1 MPARDPIAAYLRE
14 LGSRLGG
21 PWPRR
26 RRIIAEVRAHLSEAV
41 ASDPLAEQDPA
52 AAARRAIARF
62 GTAEET
68 AQAFTAGRERGFRR
82 GRARLGVAAV
92 VAALVCV
99 GVATPLLVL
108 NSGQGP
114 SQSANLNAGRGD
126 RLQGATAVCPAVV
139 PATASAAA
147 GAAARYLGLT
157 DAQLRAQLQA
167 GKSLA
172 QVAGERHQSVDGL
185 TSTIGDAVKRSAR
198 DRLDAVIAAKRI
210 PQADESRMVRI
221 LSSQTDKF
229 VDRMVSSP
237 RLGLPGCGPR
247 LVRLE
252 PISGPPSS

>member
-1 MPARDPIAAYLRE
+1 MRTTDPIAVYVRE

-21 PWPRR
+21 SWLRR
-26 RRIIAEVRAHLSEAV
+26 RRIIAEVRSHLSEAV
-41 ASDPLAEQDPA
+41 ASDRLAEQDPA
-52 AAARRAIARF
+52 GAARRAIARF
-62 GTAEET
+62 GTVEET
-68 AQAFTAGRERGFRR
+68 AQAFAAGREQDLRR
-82 GRARLGVAAV
+82 GRSRLGVAAAA
-92 VAALVCV
+92 AALVCAA
-99 GVATPLLVL
+99 VATPLLVL

-114 SQSANLNAGRGD
+114 RESANLNAGRGHQ
-126 RLQGATAVCPAVV
+126 LQRATAVCPAPV

-147 GAAARYLGLT
+147 GYLGLT
-157 DAQLRAQLQA
+157 DGQLRAQLQA

-185 TSTIGDAVKRSAR
+185 KSTIGDAVKSSAR
-198 DRLDAVIAAKRI
+198 ERLDAAVAARRI
-210 PQADESRMVRI
+210 PQAEQSRMVRI

>member
-1 MPARDPIAAYLRE
+1 MRARDPIAAYVRE

-21 PWPRR
+21 SWLRR
-26 RRIIAEVRAHLSEAV
+26 RRIIAEVRAHLAEAV
-41 ASDPLAEQDPA
+41 ASDPLAEQDRA
-52 AAARRAIARF
+52 EAARRAIARF
-62 GTAEET
+62 GTVEEM
-68 AQAFTAGRERGFRR
+68 AQAFAAGRERGF

-92 VAALVCV
+92 VAALVCAAV
-99 GVATPLLVL
+99 GTPLLVL

-114 SQSANLNAGRGD
+114 SQSANLNAGRGHQ
-126 RLQGATAVCPAVV
+126 LQRATAVCPAVV

-172 QVAGERHQSVDGL
+172 QVAGERHQSVGGL
-185 TSTIGDAVKRSAR
+185 KSTIGDAVKSSAR
-198 DRLDAVIAAKRI
+198 ERLDAAIAARRI
-210 PQADESRMVRI
+210 PQAEESRMVRI
-221 LSSQTDKF
+221 LSSQTDRF

-237 RLGLPGCGPR
+237 RLGLPGCSPR

>member
-1 MPARDPIAAYLRE
+1 VRTSDPIAVYVRE

-21 PWPRR
+21 SWLRR

-62 GTAEET
+62 GTVEET
-68 AQAFTAGRERGFRR
+68 AQAFAAGRERGFGR

-92 VAALVCV
+92 VAALVCAA
-99 GVATPLLVL
+99 VATPLVVL

-114 SQSANLNAGRGD
+114 SRSANLNAGRGD

-147 GAAARYLGLT
+147 GAAAGYLGLT
-157 DAQLRAQLQA
+157 DGQLRAQLQA
-167 GKSLA
+167 GKSLE
-172 QVAGERHQSVDGL
+172 QVAGERHKSVDGL
-185 TSTIGDAVKRSAR
+185 ESTIDDTVKSFVRA
-198 DRLDAVIAAKRI
+198 RLDAAVAAKRLT
-210 PQADESRMVRI
+210 QAQESRMVRI

-237 RLGLPGCGPR
+237 RLGLPGCSPR